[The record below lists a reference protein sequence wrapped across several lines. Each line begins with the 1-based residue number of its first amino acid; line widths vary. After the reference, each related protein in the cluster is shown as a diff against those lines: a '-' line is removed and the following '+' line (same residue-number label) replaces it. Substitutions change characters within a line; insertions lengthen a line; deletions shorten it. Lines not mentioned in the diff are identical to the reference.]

1 MSWLLSGCLYS
12 YGADDVLPHRGGV
25 EFTQRSTNLPVTI
38 ASPSALTESEEHH
51 EAKAQ
56 ERPWF
61 FRVQH
66 KITRSVECSIRF
78 DSLKCQNT
86 GSKFLQTRIRN
97 KYRPDRL
104 AALVVAQ
111 VPMQNLPERQT
122 RPPLAFCGERPGQKK
137 NPA

>member
-1 MSWLLSGCLYS
+1 MIIWFDELVALRLPTAS
-12 YGADDVLPHRGGV
+12 GADDVLPHRGGV

-38 ASPSALTESEEHH
+38 ASPSALTESEAH
-51 EAKAQ
+51 
-56 ERPWF
+56 RPWF

-86 GSKFLQTRIRN
+86 GSSKFLQNRIRN